1 MSEKYLRVACATI
14 IGSTWAGPAF
24 AAGTPVTEQVL
35 VVGNRIDSE
44 IMDPARQVTV
54 LSGVELQRLSAG
66 AGNTAE
72 LLSKLVPGM
81 ALASQTL
88 TNYSQTL
95 RGRDILV
102 LIDGI
107 PMGTNRDTSR
117 DLFNIHPAQIE
128 RVQVLRGGNAIYGSG
143 ASGGVIAITTRRGG
157 AAFEA
162 ATSLAV
168 DGSAVDFESDSL
180 GYKLSQF
187 VSGTAAQIDYAFS
200 GAVEHR
206 GAFFDAE
213 GARIAP
219 EPSQGDM
226 FDANI
231 LSFSAKVGK
240 TFNDQRL
247 QFSAVYYDA
256 DQDTEF
262 GSDPS
267 VNAAEPGTVR
277 AQARDGLVLE
287 QQNSIE
293 NQLLSLDYVH
303 RNLLGSELHLQVY
316 HRDYTTRF
324 YPFDAREIGSWG
336 NLIAQTYLE
345 NDTSGLR
352 LTVDTPLASQTELV
366 WGLDISQEQ
375 SANPVTVYNEA
386 AYVAGDGLVFAP
398 EGDRIFMPEISH
410 DSAGAFA
417 QLRHRFTE
425 QLALDAGLRYEYIEA
440 SFNDFITL
448 AQSTQPNP
456 QVTPGGSTDY
466 DAWLGNLSLVY
477 TLNPHHEF
485 YAAYN
490 EGFELPDIGL
500 RVRYASADFSLA
512 SSELEPV
519 VTDNYE
525 LGWRSV
531 WDNLEASAA
540 AFYSTSELGRVTA
553 LNFGLS
559 LERKEER
566 IRGIEA
572 SADYRL
578 NQQWQFG
585 GSLTYIEG
593 EDRPEGK
600 TFQDMNGFRIP
611 PLKVIGYLNYE
622 PSEASSY
629 RLRVLHSGNRDYR
642 LNGETGFGRRDVNA
656 YTTFDLIGH
665 WMLAKDH
672 GLTLS
677 IENLLNEDYYP
688 VYAQLLRS
696 SSNTSHIP
704 ARGRWLQLAYSYQ
717 W

>member
-1 MSEKYLRVACATI
+1 MSKNYLRVACTAI
-14 IGSTWAGPAF
+14 IVVSTWAGPAL
-24 AAGTPVTEQVL
+24 AADTPTEVL
-35 VVGNRIDSE
+35 VVGNRLDSE

-54 LSGVELQRLSAG
+54 LSGAELQRLSAG
-66 AGNTAE
+66 ASNTAE

-81 ALASQTL
+81 AQASQTL

-102 LIDGI
+102 LIDGV

-128 RVQVLRGGNAIYGSG
+128 RIQVLRGGNAIYGSG
-143 ASGGVIAITTRRGG
+143 ASGGVIAITTRKGG
-157 AAFEA
+157 TTFEA
-162 ATSLAV
+162 ATTLAV
-168 DGSAVDFESDSL
+168 DGSAHVESDSF
-180 GYKLSQF
+180 GYKVSQF
-187 VSGTAAQIDYAFS
+187 VSGTSAQVDYAFS

-213 GARIAP
+213 GDRIAP

-247 QFSAVYYDA
+247 QFTTVYYDA
-256 DQDTEF
+256 HQDTEF

-267 VNAAEPGTVR
+267 VNAAEPGTTR
-277 AQARDGLVLE
+277 ARALEGLGLE
-287 QQNSIE
+287 QQNSVE
-293 NQLLSLDYVH
+293 NHLMSLDYVH
-303 RNLLGSELHLQVY
+303 RDLAGSELHLQIY

-352 LTVDTPLASQTELV
+352 LTVDTPLANQTELV
-366 WGLDISQEQ
+366 WGLDVNQEQ
-375 SANPVTVYNEA
+375 SANPVTVYDETA
-386 AYVAGDGLVFAP
+386 FDAGDGLVFVP
-398 EGDRIFMPEISH
+398 QGDRIFMPEISH

-425 QLALDAGLRYEYIEA
+425 QLALDAGVRYERIEA

-448 AQSTQPNP
+448 AQSVQPNP
-456 QVTPGGSTDY
+456 EVTPGGNTDY

-477 TLNPHHEF
+477 TLSQHHEF

-525 LGWRSV
+525 LGWRGT
-531 WDNLEASAA
+531 WDNFEAGAA
-540 AFYSTSELGRVTA
+540 AFYNTSELGRVTA

-559 LERKEER
+559 LERNEER
-566 IRGIEA
+566 IRGIET

-578 NQQWQFG
+578 NRQWQVG
-585 GSLTYIEG
+585 GSLTYMEG
-593 EDRPEGK
+593 EERPDGES
-600 TFQDMNGFRIP
+600 FRDMNGFRIP
-611 PLKVIGYLNYE
+611 PLKAVGHLNYE
-622 PSEASSY
+622 PSERSSY
-629 RLRVLHSGNRDYR
+629 RLQVLHSGDRDYR
-642 LNGETGFGRRDVNA
+642 LDGETSFGRRDVDA
-656 YTTFDLIGH
+656 YTTVDFIAH
-665 WMLAKDH
+665 WALVGSH

-677 IENLLNEDYYP
+677 VENLMNNDYYP

-696 SSNTSHIP
+696 GSNTSHIP
-704 ARGRWLQLAYSYQ
+704 ARGRWLQFGYSYQ